1 MPEVAPDA
9 GGAKARDPRETLRER
24 TRGLLAFVVRPLARA
39 GVSPNALT
47 LVGFLAM
54 VGVAFVLALGY
65 ERLGGVLIVAVG
77 LFDALD
83 GALARSTGKTT
94 AFGAF
99 FDSTL
104 DRFAEIAI
112 YLGLLYLYRGET
124 AVVLLVYLAIT
135 GSLMVSYTRARAEGL
150 GLDCKVGLF
159 TRLERLGTLVVG
171 LVLKQTAL
179 ALLVLAVLSNLT
191 AVQRTWH
198 VWKATNSSG
207 TDDSS

>member
-1 MPEVAPDA
+1 MPEVAPEA
-9 GGAKARDPRETLRER
+9 GSERARDPRDALRER
-24 TRGLLAFVVRPLARA
+24 TGGLLAFFVRPLARA
-39 GVSPNALT
+39 GVSPNVLT

-54 VGVAFVLALGY
+54 VGVAGVLALGY
-65 ERLGGVLIVAVG
+65 ERLGGLLIVAVG

-83 GALARSTGKTT
+83 GALARSTGTT
-94 AFGAF
+94 TTFGAF

-112 YLGLLYLYRGET
+112 YLGLLYLFRGET

-150 GLDCKVGLF
+150 GLECKVGLF
-159 TRLERLGTLVVG
+159 TRLERLATLVIG
-171 LVLKQTAL
+171 LVLQRTVL

-191 AVQRTWH
+191 AVQRMWH
-198 VWKATNSSG
+198 VWRATGPSG
-207 TDDSS
+207 TDSSL

>member
-1 MPEVAPDA
+1 MPEVAPEA
-9 GGAKARDPRETLRER
+9 GSERARDPREALRER
-24 TRGLLAFVVRPLARA
+24 TRGFLAFVVRPLARA
-39 GVSPNALT
+39 GVSPNVLT
-47 LVGFLAM
+47 LLGFLAM
-54 VGVAFVLALGY
+54 VGVAVVLGLGY

-94 AFGAF
+94 DFGAF

-124 AVVLLVYLAIT
+124 VAVLLVYLAIT
-135 GSLMVSYTRARAEGL
+135 GSLMVSYARARAEGL
-150 GLDCKVGLF
+150 GLECKVGLF
-159 TRLERLGTLVVG
+159 TRLERLATLVVG
-171 LVLKQTAL
+171 LVLKQTVL

-191 AVQRTWH
+191 AVQRMWH
-198 VWKATNSSG
+198 VWRATGPSGTNSRR
-207 TDDSS
+207 